1 MNINSKTKR
10 QLKIQNIIFYVLLI
24 VVVILLAKFSLK
36 TNVSVDWTA
45 NNRHTLSETTTD
57 LLAQLQD
64 EITIQAF
71 ISTDN
76 DYREALESLFSR
88 YQQHSDKLNV
98 EYINPDFSPD
108 LVRQLNI
115 QQQGELVITRGPQ
128 KIHVFDLSEQSL
140 TNALISVSRTKEQW
154 LVFIEGHGER
164 SPFGQE
170 NYNLSTWAEQLKQKG
185 FKFQALN
192 LVEHSQIPSNTAAI
206 IIASPETS
214 WLDGEIRIIQ
224 DYIANGGNLLWLADP
239 KTHQHLSA
247 LTEQL
252 GLEFIPGT
260 VIDPN
265 AQLLGIDDPTFSL
278 INDYANHPIGE
289 ATSSVTLYPKAIAL
303 EPSSTENEWQQ
314 LSLLNS
320 QVNTWSKATAIEKNT
335 QLEFELGVDSP
346 GPFSLAYLLTRLNS
360 ELDSNEQRIAV
371 LGDSDFI
378 SNSYI
383 GNAANL
389 ELGIALINWLT
400 QDDELIAIP
409 VKTTIDN
416 SLDLSRTQSLVID
429 LGFLIVA
436 PLILFIIAFL
446 IWRVRRQR

>member
-36 TNVSVDWTA
+36 TNVSADWTA
-45 NNRHTLSETTTD
+45 NNRHTLSETTTG

-64 EITIQAF
+64 DITIQAF
-71 ISTDN
+71 ISTNN
-76 DYREALESLFSR
+76 DYREDLESLLSR
-88 YQQHSDKLNV
+88 YQKYSDKLNI

-108 LVRQLNI
+108 LVRQHNI
-115 QQQGELVITRGPQ
+115 QQQGELVVSRGSQ
-128 KIHVFDLSEQSL
+128 QTHVFDLSEQSL

-154 LVFIEGHGER
+154 IVFIEGHGER
-164 SPFGQE
+164 SPFGKE
-170 NYNLSTWAEQLKQKG
+170 NYNLSTWGEQLKKKG

-192 LVEHSQIPSNTAAI
+192 LVEHSQIPTNTAAI
-206 IIASPETS
+206 IIASPERS
-214 WLDGEIRIIQ
+214 WLDGEIGIIQ

-247 LTEQL
+247 LAEQL

-260 VIDPN
+260 IIDPN
-265 AQLLGIDDPTFSL
+265 AQLLGIDAPTFSL

-303 EPSSTENEWQQ
+303 EPSSTESEWQQ

-320 QVNTWSKATAIEKNT
+320 QANTWSKATAIDKNML
-335 QLEFELGVDSP
+335 LEFDLGVDSS
-346 GPFSLAYLLTRLNS
+346 GPFSLGYLLTRINS
-360 ELDSNEQRIAV
+360 EQDTNEQRIAV
-371 LGDSDFI
+371 IGDSDFI

-416 SLDLSRTQSLVID
+416 SLNLSRTQSMVIG
-429 LGFLIVA
+429 LGFLIVV
-436 PLILFIIAFL
+436 PLVLFLIAFL
-446 IWRVRRQR
+446 IWRIRRQR